1 MDPLRLRP
9 QRRRTGAPGR
19 RALLAGGA
27 SLPLMALGLAACGG
41 ATEGAAAPDLSAE
54 LPRAEP
60 GPAAGAGEMVVPFTA
75 RMLGVLDESEV
86 NAVCS
91 PLSAQVA
98 LTMIGMGAE
107 GETLAQMQE
116 VLGASM
122 DELAATANTLSTVL
136 AAVGAQEREA
146 EDEERPAPALASLVN
161 GTWLQEGLAVEQAF
175 LEDLATWFGAGVFE
189 VDFTDD
195 AERAA
200 AREEINGW
208 VEDSTDGL
216 IEQLLPEGILRPST
230 RLVLVNALH
239 LKAAWQKPLTVD
251 GGRFT
256 TGEGEER
263 SCEMLHGS
271 TGTWYE
277 DEVSRATSLDTYG
290 DDLALALV
298 QPTSDLAEVLASW
311 SGSSGDPSTGLG
323 ALLAG
328 LEESSAS
335 TQLSVPTFDISWE
348 SSLKE
353 LLEELGITDAFT
365 PAADF
370 SGVTGAADLMIDE
383 VVQKAVITV
392 DENGMEAAAATA
404 VIVGETSAQVPER
417 ELVLASPFLVVAY
430 ERTTLAPL
438 VVGWIGDPTTTG

>member
-1 MDPLRLRP
+1 M
-9 QRRRTGAPGR
+9 
-19 RALLAGGA
+19 
-27 SLPLMALGLAACGG
+27 
-41 ATEGAAAPDLSAE
+41 
-54 LPRAEP
+54 
-60 GPAAGAGEMVVPFTA
+60 
-75 RMLGVLDESEV
+75 
-86 NAVCS
+86 
-91 PLSAQVA
+91 
-98 LTMIGMGAE
+98 
-107 GETLAQMQE
+107 
-116 VLGASM
+116 
-122 DELAATANTLSTVL
+122 
-136 AAVGAQEREA
+136 
-146 EDEERPAPALASLVN
+146 
-161 GTWLQEGLAVEQAF
+161 
-175 LEDLATWFGAGVFE
+175 
-189 VDFTDD
+189 
-195 AERAA
+195 
-200 AREEINGW
+200 
-208 VEDSTDGL
+208 
-216 IEQLLPEGILRPST
+216 
-230 RLVLVNALH
+230 
-239 LKAAWQKPLTVD
+239 
-251 GGRFT
+251 
-256 TGEGEER
+256 
-263 SCEMLHGS
+263 
-271 TGTWYE
+271 
-277 DEVSRATSLDTYG
+277 
-290 DDLALALV
+290 
-298 QPTSDLAEVLASW
+298 LASW